1 MIHQIRVIF
10 GDTDQMGIVYYA
22 NYYRFFEASRAAL
35 LRAHGKRNSD
45 MLAWGVALPVIE
57 SHCRYRSP
65 ARYED
70 LLDVTVQVEEI
81 RGASLRFGYEVH
93 TEGRLLVDGYTV
105 HACVHPEGGRPRRIP
120 AELLAILEAERPTG
134 CASSDSTDKV
144 L

>member
-1 MIHQIRVIF
+1 
-10 GDTDQMGIVYYA
+10 MGIVYYA
-22 NYYRFFEASRAAL
+22 NYYRYFEASRAAF
-35 LRAHGKRNSD
+35 LRAQGKSNRE

-70 LLDVTVQVEEI
+70 LLDVKVEVDQI
-81 RGASLRFGYEVH
+81 KGASLRFVYEVH

-120 AELLAILEAERPTG
+120 PELLAILKAESGP
-134 CASSDSTDKV
+134 ASEKM
-144 L
+144 